1 MIIVEPKEIIGKC
14 WDYEFDYY
22 DEYEKKISYISYS
35 DEIAIDLSLETDNIS
50 IYRFFPFYADS
61 YDDDGENAYSHL
73 MQEAYG
79 IYLEQNTHKE
89 WKAVC
94 DEDLMCPGGNILIGF
109 FDVMC
114 SRENIEEFLKVNE
127 EFNLCIT
134 SEEKAVDYVLS
145 YYTKQLPTC
154 YRRRLG
160 CVYSAGKYNLIQ
172 AKSVKRPYV
181 GTEYC
186 LFKSDDRVFGLNKNL
201 YEQVISNMESI
212 NYEENNFYISEDC
225 ELIIQGNCCYAKL
238 IMDLQDEKGYCAEIE
253 EAFLIQ
259 RINLFSDFASNR
271 LQGFSEYYLRE
282 VPEVSVENANVPLI
296 ITEGMTDWMYIEWA
310 WKKVQSDRKLR
321 EKYRDT
327 KFEIYRYES
336 INYSGQ
342 HMYPKLQ
349 MDCNALLAMCQS
361 YAKIKRGLF
370 IFISDRDV
378 DVNVKQMS
386 DNGTYKKWGNG
397 VYSFVLPVPEIRKS
411 NPDICIEHYFSDEEI
426 KTIKTFPDG
435 TERRLYLSSE
445 FDQYGR
451 APEINRFCINRN
463 ACCEKKKIKI
473 LDGTG
478 NDKII
483 NLNDTND
490 QTNYGLSKM
499 EFANSVISDPA
510 FENIRFKNF
519 LLIFDIIQKICKD
532 ISLDMEK

>member
-1 MIIVEPKEIIGKC
+1 MESKEIIEEC
-14 WDYEFDYY
+14 WDYDVDYY

-35 DEIAIDLSLETDNIS
+35 DEIAIDLNLETDNIS
-50 IYRFFPFYADS
+50 IYRFFSFYDDS
-61 YDDDGENAYSHL
+61 YGDDGENAHSHL
-73 MQEAYG
+73 MQEAYR
-79 IYLEQNTHKE
+79 IYLEQNTDKV
-89 WKAVC
+89 WKSIC
-94 DEDLMCPGGNILIGF
+94 DEDPMCPGGNILVGF
-109 FDVMC
+109 FDVQC
-114 SRENIEEFLKVNE
+114 SHENIEEFLKLNRG
-127 EFNLCIT
+127 FDLSIT
-134 SEEKAVDYVLS
+134 DEEKAVVYVLS
-145 YYTKQLPTC
+145 YYTKKLPIR
-154 YRRRLG
+154 YRRGFG
-160 CVYSAGKYNLIQ
+160 CVYAAGKYNLVQ
-172 AKSVKRPYV
+172 AKIVKRPFV
-181 GTEYC
+181 GIEYC
-186 LFKSDDRVFGLNKNL
+186 LIKLDDKVFGVNKSL
-201 YEQVISNMESI
+201 YEQVIGDMESV
-212 NYEENNFYISEDC
+212 NYEENNFYISEEF

-238 IMDLQDEKGYCAEIE
+238 AVDLQDEKRYYAEIE

-259 RINLFSDFASNR
+259 RINSFSEFSSNR

-282 VPEVSVENANVPLI
+282 IPEVSGENINIPLI
-296 ITEGMTDWMYIEWA
+296 ITEGMTDWMYIDWA
-310 WKKVQSDRKLR
+310 WKKVQNDRKLR
-321 EKYRDT
+321 EKYKDT

-336 INYSGQ
+336 VSYSGR
-342 HMYPKLQ
+342 HKYPKLQ

-361 YAKIKRGLF
+361 YAKIKNGLY

-378 DVNVKQMS
+378 DANVKQMS

-411 NPDICIEHYFSDEEI
+411 NPDICIEHYFNDEEI

-510 FENIRFKNF
+510 FKNIGFENF
-519 LLIFDIIQKICKD
+519 LLIFDLIQKICKD
-532 ISLDMEK
+532 IASDTET